1 MSEMPPE
8 KLTAEEARVQK
19 LLRSLSAPEGD
30 SSFQKSLRD
39 QFVSGE
45 LQETGNA
52 TEAGEAGAT
61 ATPSRAAT
69 PDRAKVVPIESHAR
83 SIWTW
88 AVAAAAVVAI
98 VFSAV
103 MYNTGPAYE
112 FMAVRGSG
120 FVEVNGERIAA
131 SNIPQL
137 TAAIHGGARVKL
149 DPSVEMDVRVPGYF
163 ALQLT
168 ENTDMIL
175 PRSPGKLWGKTQNAL
190 FENGE
195 VRVTT
200 AADFPGSQL
209 TFSTPEAVVEVNGT
223 TLAVIRDED
232 GTCVCVYSGSVG
244 MSEPCMPPEPVA
256 EGKRKLMFRDHH
268 KEPVLMEI
276 TPMERTKL
284 QMFEDAAGTH

>member
-8 KLTAEEARVQK
+8 KLTPEEARVQK

-45 LQETGNA
+45 LQETGKA
-52 TEAGEAGAT
+52 TEAGEAGGT
-61 ATPSRAAT
+61 AA
-69 PDRAKVVPIESHAR
+69 PDRAKLVTIDPPASR

-232 GTCVCVYSGSVG
+232 GTCVCVFSGSVG